1 MPDTPYGRSK
11 LQAEQRVLEAVS
23 KTGQPLGSVL
33 RLAAVY
39 GPSVKGNYERL
50 LIGLARRRFLPVGA
64 GLNRRTLVFED
75 DVARAV
81 LLAAA
86 KVEAGAQVFNVTDG
100 EIHTVREIIAA
111 IAAGLGRKA
120 PALHVPAGAARFAV
134 AAAEAACRTVGR
146 PSPVTRA
153 TLDKYLEDVAVS
165 GQRLRDTLGF
175 QPQWGI
181 EQGWSHTIHEL
192 RRQGRL

>member
-1 MPDTPYGRSK
+1 
-11 LQAEQRVLEAVS
+11 L
-23 KTGQPLGSVL
+23 LGSVL

-50 LIGLARRRFLPVGA
+50 LIGLARRRGESA

-175 QPQWGI
+175 QPQWGLD
-181 EQGWSHTIHEL
+181 QGWSHTIHEL